1 MNKFIFNQAIPKVIV
16 KELRQELKAYEW
28 LIPDWCQRVYV
39 DWAEQGSTDGTLITC
54 QTAYEYRNARLTFY
68 PQFLSEGDQKAE
80 HIIHDLLHGFTSVLA
95 NYAYDTISLLVPP
108 EDAPKFR
115 ESLLDELRI
124 RHESMVQDLA
134 HCLRQKLLQPRT

>member
-1 MNKFIFNQAIPKVIV
+1 MNKFIFNPAIPKVIV
-16 KELRQELKAYEW
+16 KELRQELKAYDW

-54 QTAYEYRNARLTFY
+54 QTSYEYRNARLTFY

-108 EDAPKFR
+108 EDAPKLR
-115 ESLLDELRI
+115 ESLLEELRI

-134 HCLRQKLLQPRT
+134 HCLGRKLAPPK